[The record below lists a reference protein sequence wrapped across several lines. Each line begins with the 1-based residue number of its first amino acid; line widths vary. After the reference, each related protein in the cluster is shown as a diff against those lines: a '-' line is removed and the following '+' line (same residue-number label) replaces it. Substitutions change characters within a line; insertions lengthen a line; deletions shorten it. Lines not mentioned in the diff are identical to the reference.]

1 MDSNKKLEI
10 LESPA
15 VQSHISMLQGVIN
28 KMSGNCANC
37 KSWTVT
43 LVAAMMILLVDKDTK
58 IPNAWICLIPVGLFF
73 FLDCYYLALERMCI
87 AAQKK
92 FLADIETGGYINSL
106 YKIGGISGFWLRL
119 YNTVKAIGS
128 FSTIPFYLIV
138 AIVVLFFGGI
148 IGGQ

>member
-1 MDSNKKLEI
+1 
-10 LESPA
+10 
-15 VQSHISMLQGVIN
+15 
-28 KMSGNCANC
+28 
-37 KSWTVT
+37 
-43 LVAAMMILLVDKDTK
+43 
-58 IPNAWICLIPVGLFF
+58 
-73 FLDCYYLALERMCI
+73 MCI

-138 AIVVLFFGGI
+138 TIVVLFFGGI